1 MNPSNTTETAEMG
14 IHWEAELADLLSRL
28 TAAQQQLLA
37 LLTRKGDC
45 LLNRDHQGLA
55 ALGAEE
61 QALCDELQACHELR
75 QALLEQAEAA
85 GLPGDSI
92 QSLAA
97 ALPRKKTE
105 PLEKPLQEAVERS
118 RLLRHQSVAQW
129 VVVQRTVLHL
139 SQMLEIIA
147 TGGRSKPT
155 YGNGSATT
163 ESGALMDRAV

>member
-1 MNPSNTTETAEMG
+1 MD
-14 IHWEAELADLLSRL
+14 IHWEAELAELLGRL
-28 TAAQQQLLA
+28 SAAQQQLLS
-37 LLTRKGDC
+37 LLSRKSDY

-55 ALGAEE
+55 ALASEE
-61 QALCDELQACHELR
+61 QALCDELQACHERR
-75 QALLEQAEAA
+75 QALLGQAEAA
-85 GLPGDSI
+85 GLPSDSI
-92 QSLAA
+92 QSLTA
-97 ALPRKKTE
+97 ALPREQIK
-105 PLEKPLQEAVERS
+105 PLEKPLQEAVQRS

-163 ESGALMDRAV
+163 DSGALMDRAV